1 MFMTALWLMRASR
14 KFSANSLSYAN
25 RTRRGK
31 FGQDYYSLRSMY
43 LQGRPP
49 PSVNMYWRR
58 FAVKDIPL
66 GDHEAFDLWLRERWI
81 EKDGFIEHYLTT
93 GRFPGSVPVTN
104 GSTTSDTKEEWIET
118 EVKLAH
124 WREIGYPFVALAA
137 IALLCHLLM
146 RVYTLAIYG
155 KA

>member
-1 MFMTALWLMRASR
+1 
-14 KFSANSLSYAN
+14 
-25 RTRRGK
+25 
-31 FGQDYYSLRSMY
+31 MY

-66 GDHEAFDLWLRERWI
+66 GDHEKFDLWLRERWY
-81 EKDGFIEHYLTT
+81 EKDALIEEYLTT
-93 GRFPGSVPVTN
+93 GRFPGIVPAAKEMAN
-104 GSTTSDTKEEWIET
+104 GAMKEEHIET

-124 WREIGYPFVALAA
+124 WWEVGSIFVVLATFGLVA
-137 IALLCHLLM
+137 NLLA
-146 RVYTLAIYG
+146 RVWELVIYG